1 MDLLAQ
7 FAPIS
12 LEDLTARAE
21 LLRRFDTKYIVP
33 LQRIEDV
40 YGALSGSSLILEN
53 DGRRTTS
60 YVTAYFDSED
70 LHTYFDHLKKRR
82 KRFKIRTRYYTEPT
96 KGFLEIKIKVPRG
109 QTRKV
114 RWPLD
119 VSEAGSILTDDHKVL
134 LNEALQSS
142 SCQPLSHQYRQTL
155 TTTFSRTTL
164 FDPVTLERIT
174 VDFDL
179 LASAD
184 EASVEL
190 GHRHAIIEIKSR
202 TQVGQTH
209 RIFTHLGIRPI
220 SISKYCVA
228 MTALHP
234 EHRGAPWREVAR
246 VLRSVGTA

>member
-1 MDLLAQ
+1 MDPLAQ

-12 LEDLTARAE
+12 LEELTVRAE

-40 YGALSGSSLILEN
+40 YAALSDSTLILEN
-53 DGRRTTS
+53 DGRRVTS

-82 KRFKIRTRYYTEPT
+82 KRFKIRTRYYAESTN
-96 KGFLEIKIKVPRG
+96 GFLEIKIKMPRG
-109 QTRKV
+109 QTQKV

-119 VSEAGSILTDDHKVL
+119 VSQAGSQLSDEHREL

-142 SCQPLSHQYRQTL
+142 LYQPLSHEYCQTL

-164 FDPVTLERIT
+164 FDPATLERIT
-174 VDFDL
+174 IDFDL
-179 LASAD
+179 LASSD
-184 EASVEL
+184 GASVEL
-190 GHRHAIIEIKSR
+190 GHRHAIIEIKSP
-202 TQVGQTH
+202 TQVGHAH
-209 RIFTHLGIRPI
+209 RIFTQLGIRPV
-220 SISKYCVA
+220 SVSKYCIA

-234 EHRGAPWREVAR
+234 EHRGTPWRKALR
-246 VLRSVGTA
+246 VLRVPE

>member
-1 MDLLAQ
+1 MDPLAQ

-12 LEDLTARAE
+12 LEDLTAQGA
-21 LLRRFDTKYIVP
+21 LLQRFDTKYIVP
-33 LQRIEDV
+33 LQRIQDV
-40 YGALSGSSLILEN
+40 YAALSDTTLILEN
-53 DGRRTTS
+53 DGRRATS

-96 KGFLEIKIKVPRG
+96 NGFLEIKIEMPRG

-119 VSEAGSILTDDHKVL
+119 VSQAGSQISDEHKVL

-142 SCQPLSHQYRQTL
+142 LYQPLSHEYRQTL

-164 FDPVTLERIT
+164 FDSATLERIT
-174 VDFDL
+174 IDFDL
-179 LASAD
+179 LALTDGA
-184 EASVEL
+184 AVEL
-190 GHRHAIIEIKSR
+190 GHRHAIIEIKSP
-202 TQVGQTH
+202 TQVGHAH
-209 RIFTHLGIRPI
+209 RIFTHLGIHPV
-220 SISKYCVA
+220 SVSKYCVA

-234 EHRGAPWREVAR
+234 EHRGAPWREAVR
-246 VLRSVGTA
+246 VLRVTE

>member
-1 MDLLAQ
+1 MDPLAQ

-12 LEDLTARAE
+12 LEELTVRAE

-40 YGALSGSSLILEN
+40 YDAFSDSTLILEN
-53 DGRRTTS
+53 DGRRVTS

-82 KRFKIRTRYYTEPT
+82 KRFKIRTRYYAESTN
-96 KGFLEIKIKVPRG
+96 GFLEIKIKMPRG
-109 QTRKV
+109 QTQKV

-119 VSEAGSILTDDHKVL
+119 VSQAGSQLSDEHREL

-142 SCQPLSHQYRQTL
+142 LYQPLSHQYRQTL

-164 FDPVTLERIT
+164 FDPATLERIT
-174 VDFDL
+174 IDFDL
-179 LASAD
+179 LASSD
-184 EASVEL
+184 GASVEL
-190 GHRHAIIEIKSR
+190 GHRHAIIEIKSP
-202 TQVGQTH
+202 TQVGHAH
-209 RIFTHLGIRPI
+209 RIFTQLGIRPV
-220 SISKYCVA
+220 SVSKYCIA

-234 EHRGAPWREVAR
+234 EHRGTPWRKALR
-246 VLRSVGTA
+246 VLRVPE

>member
-1 MDLLAQ
+1 MDPLAQ

-12 LEDLTARAE
+12 LEDLTVRAE

-40 YGALSGSSLILEN
+40 YDALSDSTLILEN
-53 DGRRTTS
+53 DGRRVTS

-82 KRFKIRTRYYTEPT
+82 KRFKIRTRYYAESTN
-96 KGFLEIKIKVPRG
+96 GFLEIKIKMPRG
-109 QTRKV
+109 QTQKV

-119 VSEAGSILTDDHKVL
+119 VSQAGSMLSDEHREL

-142 SCQPLSHQYRQTL
+142 LYQPLSHQYRQTL

-164 FDPVTLERIT
+164 FDPATLERIT
-174 VDFDL
+174 IDFDL
-179 LASAD
+179 LASSD
-184 EASVEL
+184 GASVEL
-190 GHRHAIIEIKSR
+190 GHRHAIIEIKSP
-202 TQVGQTH
+202 TQVGHAH
-209 RIFTHLGIRPI
+209 RIFTQLGIRPV
-220 SISKYCVA
+220 SVSKYCIA

-234 EHRGAPWREVAR
+234 EHRGTPWRKA
-246 VLRSVGTA
+246 LRELRATD

>member
-1 MDLLAQ
+1 MDPLAQ

-12 LEDLTARAE
+12 LEELTVRAE

-40 YGALSGSSLILEN
+40 YDAFSDSTLILEN
-53 DGRRTTS
+53 DGRRVTS

-82 KRFKIRTRYYTEPT
+82 KRFKIRTRYYAESTN
-96 KGFLEIKIKVPRG
+96 GFLEIKIKMPRG
-109 QTRKV
+109 QTQKV

-119 VSEAGSILTDDHKVL
+119 VSQAGSQLTDEHRES

-142 SCQPLSHQYRQTL
+142 LYQPLSHQYRQTL

-164 FDPVTLERIT
+164 FDPATLERIT
-174 VDFDL
+174 IDFDL
-179 LASAD
+179 LASSD
-184 EASVEL
+184 GASVEL
-190 GHRHAIIEIKSR
+190 GHRHAIIEIKSP
-202 TQVGQTH
+202 TQVGHAH
-209 RIFTHLGIRPI
+209 RIFTQLGIRPV
-220 SISKYCVA
+220 SVSKYCIA

-234 EHRGAPWREVAR
+234 EHRGTPWRKALR
-246 VLRSVGTA
+246 VLRVPE

>member
-1 MDLLAQ
+1 MEPLAQ

-12 LEDLTARAE
+12 LEDLTVRAE

-33 LQRIEDV
+33 LQRINDV
-40 YGALSGSSLILEN
+40 YAALSDGTLILEN

-60 YVTAYFDSED
+60 YVTAYFDSEH

-82 KRFKIRTRYYTEPT
+82 KRFKIRTRYYAEPT
-96 KGFLEIKIKVPRG
+96 NGFLEIKIQMPRG
-109 QTRKV
+109 QTRKA

-119 VSEAGSILTDDHKVL
+119 VSQAGPVLTDDHKVL

-142 SCQPLSHQYRQTL
+142 SYQPLSHRYCQTL

-174 VDFDL
+174 IDFDL

-184 EASVEL
+184 GASVEL
-190 GHRHAIIEIKSR
+190 GHRHAIIEIKSP
-202 TQVGQTH
+202 TQVDKAH
-209 RIFTHLGIRPI
+209 RIFTQLGLRPA
-220 SISKYCVA
+220 SVSKYCVA
-228 MTALHP
+228 ITALHP
-234 EHRGAPWREVAR
+234 EHRGTPWRKALRELR
-246 VLRSVGTA
+246 VPD

>member
-1 MDLLAQ
+1 MDPLAQ

-12 LEDLTARAE
+12 LEDLTVQAA
-21 LLRRFDTKYIVP
+21 LLQRFDTKYIVP

-40 YGALSGSSLILEN
+40 YAALSDSTLILEN
-53 DGRRTTS
+53 DGMRATS

-82 KRFKIRTRYYTEPT
+82 KRFKIRTRYYAESTD
-96 KGFLEIKIKVPRG
+96 GFLEIKIQMPRG

-119 VSEAGSILTDDHKVL
+119 VSESGSELSDEHREL

-142 SCQPLSHQYRQTL
+142 SYQPLSHQYQQTL

-174 VDFDL
+174 IDFDL
-179 LASAD
+179 LASTD
-184 EASVEL
+184 GASVEL
-190 GHRHAIIEIKSR
+190 GHRHAIVEIKSP
-202 TQVGQTH
+202 TQVGHAH
-209 RIFTHLGIRPI
+209 RVFTSLGIRPV
-220 SISKYCVA
+220 SVSKYCVA

-234 EHRGAPWREVAR
+234 EYRGTPWREA
-246 VLRSVGTA
+246 LRELRAPA

>member
-1 MDLLAQ
+1 MDPLAQ

-12 LEDLTARAE
+12 LEDLTVRAE

-40 YGALSGSSLILEN
+40 YDALSDSTLILEN
-53 DGRRTTS
+53 DGRRVTS

-82 KRFKIRTRYYTEPT
+82 KRFKIRTRYYAESTN
-96 KGFLEIKIKVPRG
+96 GFLEIKIKMPRG
-109 QTRKV
+109 QTQKV

-119 VSEAGSILTDDHKVL
+119 VSQAGSQLSDEHREL

-142 SCQPLSHQYRQTL
+142 LYQPLSHQYRQTL

-164 FDPVTLERIT
+164 FDPATLERIT
-174 VDFDL
+174 IDFDL
-179 LASAD
+179 LASSD
-184 EASVEL
+184 GASVEL
-190 GHRHAIIEIKSR
+190 GHRHAIIEIKSP
-202 TQVGQTH
+202 TQVGHAH
-209 RIFTHLGIRPI
+209 RIFTQLGIRPV
-220 SISKYCVA
+220 SVSKYCIA

-234 EHRGAPWREVAR
+234 EHRGTPWRKALR
-246 VLRSVGTA
+246 VLRVPE

>member
-1 MDLLAQ
+1 MDPLAQ

-12 LEDLTARAE
+12 LEELTVRAE

-40 YGALSGSSLILEN
+40 YAALSDSTLILEN
-53 DGRRTTS
+53 DGRRVTS

-82 KRFKIRTRYYTEPT
+82 KRFKIRTRYYAESTN
-96 KGFLEIKIKVPRG
+96 GFLEIKIKMPRG
-109 QTRKV
+109 QTQKV

-119 VSEAGSILTDDHKVL
+119 VSQAESQLSDEHREL

-142 SCQPLSHQYRQTL
+142 LYQPLSHQYRQTL

-164 FDPVTLERIT
+164 FDPATLERIT
-174 VDFDL
+174 IDFDL
-179 LASAD
+179 LASSD
-184 EASVEL
+184 GASVEL
-190 GHRHAIIEIKSR
+190 GHRHAIIEIKSP
-202 TQVGQTH
+202 TQVGHAH
-209 RIFTHLGIRPI
+209 RIFTQLGIRPV
-220 SISKYCVA
+220 SVSKYCIA

-234 EHRGAPWREVAR
+234 EHRGTPWRKALR
-246 VLRSVGTA
+246 VLRVPE